1 MALPKTAMV
10 LYNICYF
17 NTVKASTSNTWAFMV
32 LPGHARACFFC
43 GEVCTYSRKEIGCED
58 VSEMLAE
65 QAVLSTTNVFHST
78 MRNMLSQCQEAYTQS
93 TAEHGEHAG
102 RVVACTACYNW
113 IMHRRQT
120 LPFITPVQILHWFF
134 NTLSNTIPK
143 TIDIRII
150 SGVCHR
156 LVRAESSVVN
166 YYYTLFRADE
176 QALIREIAQCKDTR
190 VVEGIVARFFF
201 ESCKRAPIVLG
212 CSISNFLRHN
222 LRDEDVFAMNVY
234 RSGDAVCAE
243 DGAECAGVAACI

>member
-1 MALPKTAMV
+1 M
-10 LYNICYF
+10 LYHIADYNCM
-17 NTVKASTSNTWAFMV
+17 KAKTSNTWAFIV

-43 GEVCTYSRKEIGCED
+43 GAMCSYARKEMTCED
-58 VSEMLAE
+58 VSDMLRE
-65 QAVLSTTNVFHST
+65 QHALADTDVFHRT
-78 MRNMLSQCQEAYTQS
+78 MRNMLHHCQQAYAQTASEQS
-93 TAEHGEHAG
+93 ESSG

-143 TIDIRII
+143 KIDIRII

-156 LVRAESSVVN
+156 LVRAESGVVN
-166 YYYTLFRADE
+166 YYYTLFSADE
-176 QALIREIAQCKDTR
+176 QALIQEIAQCQDTR
-190 VVEGIVARFFF
+190 IVEGIVARFFF

-222 LRDEDVFAMNVY
+222 LRDDDVFAMNVY
-234 RSGDAVCAE
+234 RSGDAVRAGG
-243 DGAECAGVAACI
+243 GAECAGAAACI